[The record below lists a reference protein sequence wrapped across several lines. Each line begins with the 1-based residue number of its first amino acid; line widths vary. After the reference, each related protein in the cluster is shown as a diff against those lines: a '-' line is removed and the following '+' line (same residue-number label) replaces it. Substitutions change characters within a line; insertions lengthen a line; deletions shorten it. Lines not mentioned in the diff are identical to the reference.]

1 MDNPYETLGIKEG
14 ASPDEI
20 KKAYREQVKKYH
32 PDRYQENPLQD
43 LAEEKLRE
51 INRAYEQLMGGG
63 GGMGAGN
70 SEGSFRNS
78 QEFREVR
85 RFIDMGQLDR
95 AEAILLKS
103 GNRGAEWHFLSGMIA
118 LRRGW
123 YDEAISGVQ
132 IAISMDPGNMEYK
145 SAMNSL
151 MGASGA
157 FRQDA
162 YGRGYN
168 NSGDELCRMCT
179 CCMCLDCLTGC

>member
-1 MDNPYETLGIKEG
+1 MDNPYKVLGIKEG
-14 ASPDEI
+14 ASQEEI
-20 KKAYREQVKKYH
+20 KAAYREQVKKYH

-51 INRAYEQLMGGG
+51 INEAYEYLTGGASG
-63 GGMGAGN
+63 GRDGN
-70 SEGSFRNS
+70 TESSYRNS
-78 QEFREVR
+78 PELREVR
-85 RFIDMGQLDR
+85 RHIDMGNLDK
-95 AEAILLKS
+95 AESILLKS
-103 GNRGAEWHFLSGMIA
+103 RNKGAEWHFLSGMIA
-118 LRRGW
+118 LRKGW

-132 IAISMDPGNMEYK
+132 IAVSMDPGNMEYN
-145 SAMNSL
+145 SALNSL
-151 MGASGA
+151 MRTSGA